1 MWYVRGCVQKFRDKK
16 LRESEGETENV
27 NQERLNLREASA
39 QNGKRIG
46 KRGTDKKNERVWGRR
61 GRCLQLEF
69 VDKTK
74 PLPSGTVQQL
84 YLLTDMSTYVKYPF
98 DLRRK
103 ISLLDMENK

>member
-1 MWYVRGCVQKFRDKK
+1 MWYVRGCVHKFRDKK

-27 NQERLNLREASA
+27 NQERMNLSEASA

-46 KRGTDKKNERVWGRR
+46 KRGTDKKNERVWGRG

-74 PLPSGTVQQL
+74 PLPGGTVQQL
-84 YLLTDMSTYVKYPF
+84 YLLADMSTHVKYPF
-98 DLRRK
+98 DLRRIFLVFDVK
-103 ISLLDMENK
+103 YN